1 MINTGQL
8 YPSHNAEN
16 VLGFELPDDYGG
28 QLWKYQVGHSVL
40 LLKFTGADLPWDDAL
55 YVGFEM
61 VWYLDLPSGWRG
73 GNLRTATREECL
85 ALLLELD
92 VFKNDEMES
101 AEFRVYTL
109 KTVRL
114 FVIESSRKP
123 CRILASAGV
132 NISKEP
138 YI

>member
-1 MINTGQL
+1 MGNVDKR
-8 YPSHNAEN
+8 YPPHNAEN

-40 LLKFTGADLPWDDAL
+40 LLKFTGRDLPWDDAL

-61 VWYLDLPSGWRG
+61 VWYLDLPSSWRG
-73 GNLRTATREECL
+73 GNLRTETEDECL

-92 VFKNDEMES
+92 VFKNNEMES
-101 AEFRVYTL
+101 AEFRAFTL

-114 FVIESSRKP
+114 FVIESSWKQ
-123 CRILASAGV
+123 CRILASVGV
-132 NISKEP
+132 SISKKP